1 MSETRSAIPTELGTE
16 KIGKLLKQ
24 YALPAIIAQTAS
36 SLYNMVDSIFI
47 GQGVGPLAISGLAVT
62 FPLMNLSTAF
72 GTLVGAG
79 AATMLSVLLG
89 QKNYKAANKVL
100 GNVVSLNIIIG
111 LAFMALSLI
120 FIDPILYFFGASENT
135 LQYAKEYIQIILY
148 GNVITH
154 LYFGLNAAMR
164 SSGSPKKAMALTIF
178 TVIFNTILD
187 PIFIFVFDMGIA
199 GAAWATV
206 IAQAVS
212 MIVVLQHFSNKTR
225 PFHFEK
231 GIASLDMRVAK
242 DSLAIGMGPFLM
254 HAAACLVTL
263 FINQQLRE
271 YSGDLGIG
279 AYGICNRFIFMFIMI
294 CTLIM
299 ALRGRFKALALHRN
313 EIPLV
318 VLLGL
323 LYALSSVFM
332 FQAFDYMATGL
343 ISTMYFVYPVMTASM
358 MAMFFGERM
367 SWGRILSLVMTIG
380 GVLLLYVS
388 DGDERMSL
396 IGVGLTFAA
405 ALAYAVYIVITNQ
418 SRMRNA
424 SGSKVAFWSLMV
436 GSVVFFARTG
446 FGANLQVLPS
456 LECWGLV
463 LLLAIVPTVVSCTSL
478 VLSIRYVGSTITSIL
493 GAMEPVTAVLCGTL
507 VFGEAM
513 SLRIFMGIFVI
524 IAAVMVLVASDEM
537 VARRR
542 AKSRRKGVS

>member
-1 MSETRSAIPTELGTE
+1 MAAKTNSIPTELGTE

-24 YALPAIIAQTAS
+24 YALPAIIAQTAA

-111 LAFMALSLI
+111 LVFMVLALI

-135 LQYAKEYIQIILY
+135 LPYAKEYMTIILI

-164 SSGSPKKAMALTIF
+164 SSGSPKKAMGLTIF

-199 GAAWATV
+199 GAAWATI
-206 IAQAVS
+206 IAQTAA
-212 MIVVLQHFSNKTR
+212 MIVVMKHFSDRTR

-231 GIASLDMRVAK
+231 GILNLDIRVAK

-254 HAAACLVTL
+254 NSAACLVTL

-294 CTLIM
+294 CMGLNQGMQPIAGYNYGARQYSRVKEVFWKTARLAMVMTTLCFIVGMFIPRLAAGIFTHDDALLDMSSEGMRIM
-299 ALRGRFKALALHRN
+299 T
-313 EIPLV
+313 LV
-318 VLLGL
+318 FPVVGFQMIGTNFFQSLGMVRKSVILSLSRQILFLLPL
-323 LYALSSVFM
+323 LYALPLWFGAKGVWMSFPISDF
-332 FQAFDYMATGL
+332 
-343 ISTMYFVYPVMTASM
+343 ISTVLTALM
-358 MAMFFGERM
+358 LGNLFKKFNK
-367 SWGRILSLVMTIG
+367 LN
-380 GVLLLYVS
+380 
-388 DGDERMSL
+388 DGDD
-396 IGVGLTFAA
+396 
-405 ALAYAVYIVITNQ
+405 
-418 SRMRNA
+418 
-424 SGSKVAFWSLMV
+424 
-436 GSVVFFARTG
+436 
-446 FGANLQVLPS
+446 PS
-456 LECWGLV
+456 LL
-463 LLLAIVPTVVSCTSL
+463 
-478 VLSIRYVGSTITSIL
+478 GSQL
-493 GAMEPVTAVLCGTL
+493 
-507 VFGEAM
+507 
-513 SLRIFMGIFVI
+513 
-524 IAAVMVLVASDEM
+524 
-537 VARRR
+537 
-542 AKSRRKGVS
+542 

>member
-1 MSETRSAIPTELGTE
+1 MAEKSKAIPTELGTE

-111 LAFMALSLI
+111 LIFMAVALI

-135 LQYAKEYIQIILY
+135 LPYAKEYMKIILY
-148 GNVITH
+148 GNIITH

-164 SSGSPKKAMALTIF
+164 SSGNPKKAMGLTIF

-206 IAQAVS
+206 LAQTIA
-212 MIVVLQHFSNKTR
+212 MLVVLRHFRDKSR

-231 GIASLDMRVAK
+231 GIVSLDMRVAK

-254 HAAACLVTL
+254 NSAACLVTL

-279 AYGICNRFIFMFIMI
+279 AYGITNRFGFMFIMI
-294 CTLIM
+294 CMGLNQGMQPIAGYNYGARQYSRVKEVFWKTARLAVLVTTICFVIGVFFPQLAVGIFTHDPELSSLSSR
-299 ALRGRFKALALHRN
+299 ALR
-313 EIPLV
+313 ITMLV
-318 VLLGL
+318 FPIVG
-323 LYALSSVFM
+323 
-332 FQAFDYMATGL
+332 FQM
-343 ISTMYFVYPVMTASM
+343 ISTN
-358 MAMFFGERM
+358 FFQSLGM
-367 SWGRILSLVMTIG
+367 VKKSVILSLSRQILFLLPLIYALPKWHGADGVWLSFPISDVLATILSIYMLG
-380 GVLLLYVS
+380 RLFRKFNKLK
-388 DGDERMSL
+388 DGDD
-396 IGVGLTFAA
+396 
-405 ALAYAVYIVITNQ
+405 
-418 SRMRNA
+418 
-424 SGSKVAFWSLMV
+424 
-436 GSVVFFARTG
+436 
-446 FGANLQVLPS
+446 P
-456 LECWGLV
+456 
-463 LLLAIVPTVVSCTSL
+463 
-478 VLSIRYVGSTITSIL
+478 SIL
-493 GAMEPVTAVLCGTL
+493 GGQ
-507 VFGEAM
+507 
-513 SLRIFMGIFVI
+513 I
-524 IAAVMVLVASDEM
+524 
-537 VARRR
+537 
-542 AKSRRKGVS
+542 